1 MLGIDTDP
9 PTLNIATTTDFTAG
23 DVSAKILEGL
33 IFLNP
38 NYEPQPSL
46 ATAWTISPDGK
57 TYRFTLR
64 RGVKWHDGRD
74 FTSADVKFSFVE
86 VLAKMHPRGAPVFKN
101 LGIEVDTPDSHTV
114 VFRLQKA
121 YAPFL
126 SQMTV
131 FDAPIIPRHLY
142 EGTNIGTNPVN
153 QRPVGTGPFKFA
165 EWKRGATIRLVRNE
179 TYWAGAD
186 KPFLEQIV
194 FQIIPQG
201 PNRVPALQTGE
212 IDELLD
218 FYTPKPEVPRL
229 VADKNLYARRGVN
242 IPAIWFMMYNTKA
255 GVFTNKD
262 ARHALAFAIDRQ
274 RIVKQV
280 MQGIARPG
288 AGAFGDGFKW
298 MLNEDVGY
306 AKKYPYDPAR
316 ARTLLAKAG
325 IKPNTTTV
333 RIPFDVGRPQ
343 MRAQSQIIQD
353 NLRQIGLEAQAGAAG
368 AFGAVRAGVR
378 QTRLRPDAAILLL
391 RRRPGH
397 RVHPA
402 LQHLHRHVA
411 EHQCLGLFQPQGRRD
426 AGTGRDRTR
435 PRRPREDLQGT
446 AGHPERGP
454 AHAGVVRRGNR
465 GHRQQEAERGVPGT
479 GTRPVHG
486 GAARGVRRV
495 CGPTWP
501 AVDRARDSLARVA
514 AGGARWWLTATRS
527 GAERADGPAVLAAG
541 AHRQTRAFA
550 SVSHCR
556 QLREKQGADR

>member
-1 MLGIDTDP
+1 MHPIDTPPQHRLTRRQLAIAALGITTTLGSSGLALAAGGKGTAVLGIDTDP

-33 IFLNP
+33 IYLNP

-46 ATAWTISPDGK
+46 ATAWTVSSDGK

-64 RGVKWHDGRD
+64 RGVKWHDGRE
-74 FTSADVKFSFVE
+74 FSSADVKFSFVE

-101 LGIEVDTPDSHTV
+101 LGIEVDTPDANTV

-142 EGTNIGTNPVN
+142 EGSNIGTNPVN
-153 QRPVGTGPFKFA
+153 QRPIGTGPFKFA
-165 EWKRGATIRLVRNE
+165 EWKRGATIRLVRNPE
-179 TYWAGAD
+179 YWAGPD
-186 KPFLEQIV
+186 KPYLEQIV

-229 VADKNLYARRGVN
+229 MADKNLYTRRGVN
-242 IPAIWFMMYNTKA
+242 IPALWFMMYNTKA
-255 GVFTNKD
+255 GVFTSKE
-262 ARHALAFAIDRQ
+262 ARHALAFAIDRE

-298 MLNEDVGY
+298 LLNDDVAY
-306 AKKYPYDPAR
+306 AKKFPYDPAR
-316 ARTLLAKAG
+316 ARALLQKAG
-325 IKPNTTTV
+325 IRPNTTTV

-353 NLRQIGLEAQAGAAG
+353 NLRQVGLEAKLEPLERSVLYERVFAKRDFDLTLQSYYSAGDPAIGYTRLYNTYTGTAPSTNASGYSNPKVDEMLGQAATAPDRAARAKIYKELQVILNEDLPTLVLFDEETVDTASKKLTG
-368 AFGAVRAGVR
+368 VFPALDARDQWAGVR
-378 QTRLRPDAAILLL
+378 
-391 RRRPGH
+391 
-397 RVHPA
+397 
-402 LQHLHRHVA
+402 
-411 EHQCLGLFQPQGRRD
+411 
-426 AGTGRDRTR
+426 
-435 PRRPREDLQGT
+435 
-446 AGHPERGP
+446 
-454 AHAGVVRRGNR
+454 
-465 GHRQQEAERGVPGT
+465 
-479 GTRPVHG
+479 
-486 GAARGVRRV
+486 
-495 CGPTWP
+495 
-501 AVDRARDSLARVA
+501 
-514 AGGARWWLTATRS
+514 RS
-527 GAERADGPAVLAAG
+527 D
-541 AHRQTRAFA
+541 
-550 SVSHCR
+550 
-556 QLREKQGADR
+556 